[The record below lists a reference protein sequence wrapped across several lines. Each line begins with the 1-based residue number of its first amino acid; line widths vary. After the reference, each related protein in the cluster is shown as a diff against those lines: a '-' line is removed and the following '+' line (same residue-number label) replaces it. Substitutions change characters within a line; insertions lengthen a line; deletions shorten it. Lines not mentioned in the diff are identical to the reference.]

1 MTQALII
8 LSALILGYFIDLKF
22 LSNKLMNKLLSAMIS
37 LIIAVMGYNF
47 GELIYKLQGELIS
60 MLGITLSFIAA
71 LFAIN
76 VLAVYGYLHL
86 KPKRAIKAH
95 HDMVKAQSPLKPI
108 LTSCKYLLYLV
119 IGTLVGLFINKPLIH
134 IGLIIDGILI
144 LILFIIGIQM
154 RREGHSLTQILKNKT
169 GIMIAIILM
178 ISSLAVGA
186 ILGLFFNIPLA
197 HALMLTSGFGWY
209 SLASILNAQLI
220 DAHFGTMTFFIDFSR
235 EIIAIIVIPMLAKR
249 IPTELVSYSGATAMD
264 FSLPVIKDHIGI
276 QAVPVAISS
285 GFVLTLATPILIP
298 LFNLIPF

>member
-1 MTQALII
+1 
-8 LSALILGYFIDLKF
+8 
-22 LSNKLMNKLLSAMIS
+22 MIS

-47 GELIYKLQGELIS
+47 GELIHKLQGELVS

-76 VLAVYGYLHL
+76 VLAVYGYLCL